1 MASCS
6 WRLLWAAVCLA
17 VAPGAPG
24 AEEPAASKRLA
35 LVLFEKGSP
44 DRALID
50 GFLAELAEID
60 ARAGSIS
67 IIGQRELEARVGGAQ
82 PEAAVACGADL
93 RCVAAIGEK
102 AGATHV
108 LFGRAMP
115 QGDGVTVQWLLVSVS
130 RPSIVG
136 KHEAELHDASG
147 ADAAADRIARQLLG
161 VGPVEL
167 AEPRVAAASGGA
179 PPAAAG
185 AARPGAGARTGDGR
199 RSFWR
204 SRRTLAGAAI
214 AGGVV
219 SIGAGVYLAQR
230 GQVGGPGLAN
240 DPAGRALP
248 VPPAG
253 EDRARLDARRAT
265 VLFAAGGLL
274 VAGGAALWS
283 SDALTVAPVI
293 AVAADA
299 GIAGVSGTW

>member
-17 VAPGAPG
+17 VAPAAPR
-24 AEEPAASKRLA
+24 AEEAVVPKRLA

-50 GFLAELAEID
+50 GFLAELQEID
-60 ARAGSIS
+60 RRAGSIS
-67 IIGQRELEARVGGAQ
+67 IIGQRELEERVGGAQ

-93 RCVAAIGEK
+93 HCIAAIGEK

-115 QGDGVTVQWLLVSVS
+115 QEGGVTVQWLLVSVS
-130 RPSIVG
+130 KPSIVG
-136 KHEAELHDASG
+136 KHQAELHDASG
-147 ADAAADRIARQLLG
+147 ADAAADRIGRQLLG
-161 VGPVEL
+161 VGPAEL
-167 AEPRVAAASGGA
+167 AEPRVAVASGGA
-179 PPAAAG
+179 PPAGGAAG
-185 AARPGAGARTGDGR
+185 RAGAER
-199 RSFWR
+199 RSFW
-204 SRRTLAGAAI
+204 SSPRTLAGAAI
-214 AGGVV
+214 AAGVL
-219 SIGAGVYLAQR
+219 SIGAGVYLVQR
-230 GQVGGPGLAN
+230 DQVGGPGLAY
-240 DPAGRALP
+240 DPARSALAASP
-248 VPPAG
+248 VTD
-253 EDRARLDARRAT
+253 DRARLDGRRAT
-265 VLFAAGGLL
+265 ALFAAGGLL